1 MAEQDGVVSV
11 TSVYKGGG
19 DHLVSFDGSQTFAV
33 ISLEGRDDEK
43 VDALPNVVSVLRS
56 STVPVQIGGTT
67 FTFDAVS
74 DQVEDDLRRAEL
86 LSFGI
91 VAVLLIIVFGSLV
104 ASLLPLIITGLSLTA
119 FIPLT
124 P

>member
-1 MAEQDGVVSV
+1 MVSV

-33 ISLEGRDDEK
+33 ISLDGSDDEK
-43 VDALPNVVSVLRS
+43 ADALPDVESVLRA